1 MYKNLNNE
9 KHLFSDTQLF
19 NTAPSGVI
27 KISNNFI
34 RGASGVKKRKIEKD
48 GKKKAVVIN
57 DLTQGSIIPKSTLR
71 FNDIMKKYFNDEE
84 ILKIN
89 MEKLIELDI
98 PNKEGVIDYIIFE
111 TDPKTVLEIV
121 GVGLSGSLFGR
132 GYARSERRNR
142 NLYKKSTTFD
152 FDLLIRSIINIP
164 ENNTLTHFTFEQLK
178 DCHLRIKNGEDEL

>member
-1 MYKNLNNE
+1 MRSIFL
-9 KHLFSDTQLF
+9 
-19 NTAPSGVI
+19 VI
-27 KISNNFI
+27 HNFLI
-34 RGASGVKKRKIEKD
+34 LLHQESRRERFKKMVR
-48 GKKKAVVIN
+48 KKAVVIN

-98 PNKEGVIDYIIFE
+98 PNKEGVIDYIILE

-121 GVGLSGSLFGR
+121 GVGLFGSLFGR

-152 FDLLIRSIINIP
+152 FDLLVRSIINIP